1 MTEIIKSATKI
12 GHFLFLFFTCFHLV
26 KPWPKGGFEEEG
38 FDFDSPLVADEVPSY
53 FNQGKTFNFFSC
65 TMYFSVSKGKVG
77 VIILIGY

>member
-53 FNQGKTFNFFSC
+53 FNQGKTFNFFFSC
-65 TMYFSVSKGKVG
+65 RKVG